1 MANFCIYNHTKGAFM
16 TIRGSKLILNELI
29 EIEEKIIKMKK
40 LAKLWGVEVEDELLA
55 QKIIENILNN
65 KD

>member
-1 MANFCIYNHTKGAFM
+1 M